1 MNHNEIMDANVA
13 VLPLIMRWL
22 HIASV
27 VTLIGGFI
35 FARFAVTPALASLS
49 EAERKTTESRV
60 AAYFSPLLY
69 VALGAVL
76 VSGLYNYLS
85 QTNLPPLYH
94 MILGIKFLFVLHIFA
109 VSILYSLPSANPD
122 KRRRWLTGMIVSGLI
137 IIGLAG
143 YLHFMPKS

>member
-35 FARFAVTPALASLS
+35 FARFAVAPALASLP
-49 EAERKTTESRV
+49 EGERKNTDARV
-60 AAYFSPLLY
+60 AASFRPVLY
-69 VALGAVL
+69 TALGAVL

-85 QTNLPPLYH
+85 QTHLPPLYH
-94 MILGIKFLFVLHIFA
+94 MILGIKLLFVLHIFA
-109 VSILYSLPSANPD
+109 VSILYSLPTANPD
-122 KRRRWLTGMIVSGLI
+122 KRKRWLTGMIVSGII

>member
-1 MNHNEIMDANVA
+1 MNHNEIMDGSVA

-35 FARFAVTPALASLS
+35 FARFAVAPALAALPD
-49 EAERKTTESRV
+49 AERKTTESRV
-60 AAYFSPLLY
+60 AAYFSPILY

-94 MILGIKFLFVLHIFA
+94 MILGIKLLFVVHIVA

-137 IIGLAG
+137 IIALAG
-143 YLHFMPKS
+143 YLHFIPKS